1 MLVKV
6 LGLVQV
12 AAGGDMRAPPQGQ
25 QKALARV
32 RRNKG
37 APGLDGMTVEELGAH
52 LKDHWPEIRSRL
64 LGRELRVPASAAGP
78 SGRRARGSISVRAS
92 AS

>member
-64 LGRELRVPASAAGP
+64 LGDTYEPQPVRRVKRPKV
-78 SGRRARGSISVRAS
+78 SGRFDRVVC
-92 AS
+92 